1 MVLFLLL
8 LTDAAEIN
16 THWLCINQVI
26 MNKISYSFPLSG
38 NDVAELLSQPHRTP
52 SGGEFNNFKSWIWE
66 IRDKYCKGKFGL
78 GKANFR
84 IFADKIVFVN
94 AAHSYAW
101 VCVFTAEFAAK
112 RKAVSDSLAAKNAAL
127 SRYVAG
133 FTGIALVET
142 GHESW
147 SYRDRD
153 KWHKKEIVRFEN
165 GHPVEILA
173 FDLYSSESS
182 SGDRAYGLKPYAEGV
197 DLKYLIDEW
206 EELVKKFNPSLI
218 IKRLTRDNGEHEEH
232 QYTLN
237 GEYVPYE
244 ACTTLIKRV
253 KTFNV

>member
-26 MNKISYSFPLSG
+26 MNKISYSFPLNG
-38 NDVAELLSQPHRTP
+38 NDVAELLSQRHRTP
-52 SGGEFNNFKSWIWE
+52 SSGEFNNPKSWIWE

-133 FTGIALVET
+133 FTGVALIET

-153 KWHKKEIVRFEN
+153 EWKKRMIIRFEN
-165 GHPVEILA
+165 GHPVEILES
-173 FDLYSSESS
+173 DSYSSNSS
-182 SGDRAYGLKPYAEGV
+182 SGDRAYGVEPYAEGK
-197 DLKYLIDEW
+197 DFCCTQDAW
-206 EELVKKFNPSLI
+206 ETLVSWYKPFLI
-218 IKRLTRDNGEHEEH
+218 IRRLTRDNGEHEQHE
-232 QYTLN
+232 YTLN

-253 KTFNV
+253 KNV